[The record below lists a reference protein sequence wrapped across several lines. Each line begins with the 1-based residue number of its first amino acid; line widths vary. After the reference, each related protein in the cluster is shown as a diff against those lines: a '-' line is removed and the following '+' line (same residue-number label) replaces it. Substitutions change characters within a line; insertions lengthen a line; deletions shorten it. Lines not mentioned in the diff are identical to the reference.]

1 MNNWNQLSYFL
12 NNMYYRIF
20 FFLMYIS
27 YQTANNNIQV
37 QVIENCYKQC
47 NTEIV
52 ELCTQISNTPL
63 FGNELEL
70 MLIKGLSHNKD
81 KLRFAFKFLFI

>member
-1 MNNWNQLSYFL
+1 
-12 NNMYYRIF
+12 
-20 FFLMYIS
+20 MYIS
-27 YQTANNNIQV
+27 NQAVNKNIQV

-70 MLIKGLSHNKD
+70 VMIKGLSHNKD
-81 KLRFAFKFLFI
+81 NLRFGFKFLFFN